1 MNMQPSKD
9 DMKKLLVYLR
19 AIADHNKITQKDI
32 PSLNLF
38 SEAIDIDRKSDPKAL
53 AEKYDAIPD
62 FSPKDIIN
70 VSRDMQNENI
80 EKMLVKFNESTDK
93 ENIVKCIERAKITI
107 VNTMQETL
115 TKLPEGTKKQL
126 QYQAAN
132 RVVHN
137 NAKPQVQQKPS
148 KLAIFLRKI
157 KNKIQSVIKK
167 LTNPIED
174 TILAIQIK
182 LYDIV
187 DSFKEKRASS
197 ENPTATVQD
206 VPNNNLQIASFANVA
221 QLYQSNNN
229 TYAAN
234 NSSIKQ
240 IINSKNNAK
249 IEPLPTKLSNNNN
262 KIKAKVEQTR
272 KHSMP

>member
-38 SEAIDIDRKSDPKAL
+38 SEAIDLDRKSDPKAL
-53 AEKYDAIPD
+53 AEKYDAIQD

-70 VSRDMQNENI
+70 VSRNMQNENI

-93 ENIVKCIERAKITI
+93 ENIVKCIERAKTTI

-115 TKLPEGTKKQL
+115 AKLPEGTKKQL

-249 IEPLPTKLSNNNN
+249 IEPLPTKLSSNNN